1 MINVGELITDPDFC
15 QTFTLIR
22 RVGEWNEGVWNPS
35 EARITMTGITHPASG
50 RELEMLPEA
59 DRTKNL
65 RTFYGRSGMTP
76 RLETQNRMADEIA
89 YNGSV
94 FKIIQEQDYDDY
106 GYWQAVG
113 IEEEGRH

>member
-35 EARITMTGITHPASG
+35 ESRITMTGITHPASG

-65 RTFYGRSGMTP
+65 RTFYGRSGTTP
-76 RLETQNRMADEIA
+76 RIETQNRMADEIA
-89 YNGSV
+89 YHDSV
-94 FKIIQEQDYDDY
+94 FKIIQEQDFDDF
-106 GYWQAVG
+106 GYWQVVG